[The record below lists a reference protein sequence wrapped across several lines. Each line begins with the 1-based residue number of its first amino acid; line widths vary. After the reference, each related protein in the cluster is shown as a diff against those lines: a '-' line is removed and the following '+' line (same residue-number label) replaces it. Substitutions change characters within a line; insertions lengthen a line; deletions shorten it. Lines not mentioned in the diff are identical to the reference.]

1 MFRTLPLLAAL
12 FCFCSAQAQ
21 TPSAKELKKHQEKV
35 AESQAKNKVV
45 VSLDTIFSSG
55 APYAVLHM
63 TKKGLTNNYTLHT
76 LTGQDVAMIPT
87 ECVDDPARPGTQR
100 CFWSFLF
107 IASGKRGEVPKLIG
121 TDVAELVVE
130 YDLVKNN
137 AINPAGEN
145 KFLLRYPARFT
156 NPNFGQ
162 VNVTINTAQP
172 VTYVTVERNRGGMIR
187 SSGTAIIQD
196 NKTIATFTKGSHSD
210 LGKNTTTIVFLLPD
224 GTRAAEATGEGL
236 NPKTWRVVTMKD
248 NTVHTVNATR
258 AQEEL
263 DIAQYLSER
272 FYL

>member
-1 MFRTLPLLAAL
+1 MLRTLTLLAA
-12 FCFCSAQAQ
+12 FCCFCSAQAQ

-35 AESQAKNKVV
+35 AESLAKNKVV

-55 APYAVLHM
+55 TAYAVLHT
-63 TKKGLTNNYTLHT
+63 TKKGLTNNYTLHD
-76 LTGQDVAMIPT
+76 LNGNELVLIPT
-87 ECVDDPARPGTQR
+87 ECVDDPAKPGSQR
-100 CFWSFLF
+100 CFWTFLF

-145 KFLLRYPARFT
+145 KFLLRYPAKYT
-156 NPNFGQ
+156 NPNNGQ
-162 VNVTINTAQP
+162 VNITINTAP
-172 VTYVTVERNRGGMIR
+172 AVTYNTVERNRNSMMR
-187 SSGTAIIQD
+187 SIGTEIKQD
-196 NKTIATFTKGSHSD
+196 NKTIATFTKNSSSQY
-210 LGKNTTTIVFLLPD
+210 GKTITTIVFMLPD
-224 GTRAAEATGEGL
+224 GTRVAEAKGEGMNAKSWTVITL
-236 NPKTWRVVTMKD
+236 KD
-248 NTVHTVNATR
+248 NVSHTVSSTR

>member
-1 MFRTLPLLAAL
+1 MLRTLTLLGAL
-12 FCFCSAQAQ
+12 CCFYSAQAQ

-35 AESQAKNKVV
+35 AESLAKNKVV

-55 APYAVLHM
+55 TPYAVLHN

-76 LTGQDVAMIPT
+76 LTGDDLAMIPT
-87 ECVDDPARPGTQR
+87 ECVDDPAKPGSQR

-121 TDVAELVVE
+121 TDVAELIVE

-145 KFLLRYPARFT
+145 KFILRYPAKYT
-156 NPNFGQ
+156 NPNNGQ
-162 VNVTINTAQP
+162 VNVTINTAP
-172 VTYVTVERNRGGMIR
+172 AVTYTTVERNRNSMMR
-187 SSGTAIIQD
+187 SSGTAIIQE
-196 NKTIATFTKGSHSD
+196 NKTIATFSKSSHSD
-210 LGKNTTTIVFLLPD
+210 LGKNIVTIVYLLPD
-224 GTRAAEATGEGL
+224 GTRAAEATGEGI
-236 NPKTWRVVTMKD
+236 NPKTWKVVTMKD
-248 NTVHTVNATR
+248 NTVHTVTATR

-263 DIAQYLSER
+263 DIAQFLSER